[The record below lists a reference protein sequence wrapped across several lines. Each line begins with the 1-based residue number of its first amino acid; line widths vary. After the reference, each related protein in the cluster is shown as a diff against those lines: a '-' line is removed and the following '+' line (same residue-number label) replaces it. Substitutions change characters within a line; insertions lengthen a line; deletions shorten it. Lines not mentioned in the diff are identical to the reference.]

1 MSTTVFPPLP
11 PALLSEVSPPT
22 DPGVIAGARQ
32 GAAVIVTVVE
42 VSYVCRFTHV
52 ADVQMLIVDGSSKKR
67 VCWNLRVVCVTRV
80 CQVSINEKIAN
91 ADTTCQ
97 RRVCSSCEVKEA
109 ASENISAGAE
119 WVKASESF
127 AVQQKSIAE
136 RVGLVPRDPF
146 VAGVSDRNR
155 SEKMEASDN
164 RLCQKSCSRRT
175 LAEVHSPVKNE
186 WKIRSDTNRRQKRN
200 AAVVCSS
207 SLACLL
213 KGVADRGQHA

>member
-52 ADVQMLIVDGSSKKR
+52 VDVQMLIVDGSSKKR

-136 RVGLVPRDPF
+136 RVGLVP
-146 VAGVSDRNR
+146 V
-155 SEKMEASDN
+155 
-164 RLCQKSCSRRT
+164 
-175 LAEVHSPVKNE
+175 
-186 WKIRSDTNRRQKRN
+186 I
-200 AAVVCSS
+200 
-207 SLACLL
+207 LL
-213 KGVADRGQHA
+213 